1 MVADVYRLSRDTLA
15 VREMRR
21 RKPIK
26 RVCLAPARYC
36 AAQLAW
42 KKPGAAEYGF
52 VASRRD
58 ANQALTG
65 NAPQFALDQRDL
77 GA

>member
-52 VASRRD
+52 VPRSLIGRPPPDTLA
-58 ANQALTG
+58 ALQ
-65 NAPQFALDQRDL
+65 PKE
-77 GA
+77 